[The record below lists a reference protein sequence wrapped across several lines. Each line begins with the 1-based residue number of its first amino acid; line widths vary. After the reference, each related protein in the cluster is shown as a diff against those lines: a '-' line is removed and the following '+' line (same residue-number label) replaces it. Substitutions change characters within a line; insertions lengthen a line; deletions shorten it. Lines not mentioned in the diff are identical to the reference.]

1 MDLAKCLVKLYLKK
15 RKLRSS
21 STKEIASFEAISFFG
36 GFILVKFGILIIIN
50 GDCLLSYYMVI
61 FPDRVYRR
69 KVICADDITKTA
81 IQDVVVSSSG
91 IYGDNINYRTI
102 SSKTLDGLPIIIRRY
117 ETKGWFEHDG
127 ISVYVFYG

>member
-1 MDLAKCLVKLYLKK
+1 M
-15 RKLRSS
+15 
-21 STKEIASFEAISFFG
+21 
-36 GFILVKFGILIIIN
+36 
-50 GDCLLSYYMVI
+50 SYYMVI

-117 ETKGWFEHDG
+117 ETKGRFEHDG
-127 ISVYVFYG
+127 IAVYIFYG

>member
-1 MDLAKCLVKLYLKK
+1 
-15 RKLRSS
+15 
-21 STKEIASFEAISFFG
+21 
-36 GFILVKFGILIIIN
+36 
-50 GDCLLSYYMVI
+50 MVI

-102 SSKTLDGLPIIIRRY
+102 SSNTLDELSIIRRY
-117 ETKGWFEHDG
+117 ETKGRFEHDG
-127 ISVYVFYG
+127 IAVYIFYG